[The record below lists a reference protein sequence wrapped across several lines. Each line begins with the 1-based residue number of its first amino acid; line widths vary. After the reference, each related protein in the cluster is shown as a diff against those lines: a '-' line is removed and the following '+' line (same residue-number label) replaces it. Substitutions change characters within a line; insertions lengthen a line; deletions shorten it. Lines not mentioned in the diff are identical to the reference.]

1 MAELIVVAVVI
12 GIGVLVAWPVARAVT
27 RERSPHEQAQVTSH
41 RPVPPPDPESPIP
54 GSRAHRRRQG
64 KP

>member
-1 MAELIVVAVVI
+1 MELIVIAVVI
-12 GIGVLVAWPVARAVT
+12 GVVVLAAWPLAAVL
-27 RERSPHEQAQVTSH
+27 RRDRSPLDQPQVTDTE
-41 RPVPPPDPESPIP
+41 RVPPPDPAAPIP